1 MAGLR
6 PFCES
11 DIPPVADLIWRV
23 LHEHNTAAPASLH
36 THLNDLFF
44 HNPWAEEGMVSR
56 VLEDAQGKITGFFGA
71 VPRRMTVQ
79 EKTIRIAFGSNFVMD
94 PTGRTVLAAIQLVKA
109 FLKGPQDVSMTDSA
123 NEASRQLLRSLG
135 FSVVPIYSLQ
145 WARPLRPARYATH
158 AISRLKKS
166 GGARMA
172 ASLARPASIIADAMA
187 SGMKM
192 SPFRQ
197 SRPATADEELDSTT
211 LLQCL
216 NTIPSKH
223 WLLPEYD
230 QNSLNWIFEF
240 IAKRKV
246 YGDLRKCLVRDKDRK
261 IIGWYIYSG
270 GRGEVGEVL
279 QIGAESPSI
288 GVVLDH
294 LFYDAWQLGLIALHG
309 RMEPQFMQELT
320 ARACFF
326 FRHGSWTLVHS
337 KNSELMAMIQ
347 SGSAF
352 FSRLDG
358 EWCLRH
364 GGLETTS
371 DLRR

>member
-1 MAGLR
+1 MAGVR
-6 PFCES
+6 PFVES
-11 DIPPVADLIWRV
+11 DIPLVADLIWRV
-23 LHEHNTAAPASLH
+23 LHEYTTAAPASLH
-36 THLNDLFF
+36 VHLDDLFF
-44 HNPWAEEGMVSR
+44 HNPWAEEGIVSR

-71 VPRRMTVQ
+71 VPRRMSVQ
-79 EKTIRIAFGSNFVMD
+79 GKTIRIAFGSNFVMD
-94 PTGRTVLAAIQLVKA
+94 PQGRTVLAAIQLVKA

-135 FSVVPIYSLQ
+135 FNVVPIYSLQ
-145 WARPLRPARYATH
+145 WARPLRPARYAAH
-158 AISRLKKS
+158 ALSRLKKS

-172 ASLARPASIIADAMA
+172 ASLATPASAIADALA
-187 SGMKM
+187 AGMRV

-197 SRPATADEELDSTT
+197 SRPATSDEELDLAT

-216 NTIPSKH
+216 NTIPSRH

-230 QNSLNWIFEF
+230 QTSLNWVFEF

-246 YGDLRKCLVRDKDRK
+246 YGVLRKRLVRDKNGK

-320 ARACFF
+320 ARVCFF
-326 FRHGSWTLVHS
+326 FRHGSWTLVNS

-352 FSRLDG
+352 FSRLEG

-364 GGLETTS
+364 GGLET
-371 DLRR
+371 